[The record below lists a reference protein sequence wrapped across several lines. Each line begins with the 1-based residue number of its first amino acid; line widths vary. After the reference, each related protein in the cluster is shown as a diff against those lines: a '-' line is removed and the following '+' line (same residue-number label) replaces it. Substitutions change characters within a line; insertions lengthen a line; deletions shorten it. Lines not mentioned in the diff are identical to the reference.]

1 MSYIEIGELKVTTG
15 KIVCGGNYL
24 CFSQTESLSKGFPLG
39 AHYIMIVFEGVL
51 QLQ

>member
-1 MSYIEIGELKVTTG
+1 MSYIEIGELKETKT
-15 KIVCGGNYL
+15 VCGGNYL